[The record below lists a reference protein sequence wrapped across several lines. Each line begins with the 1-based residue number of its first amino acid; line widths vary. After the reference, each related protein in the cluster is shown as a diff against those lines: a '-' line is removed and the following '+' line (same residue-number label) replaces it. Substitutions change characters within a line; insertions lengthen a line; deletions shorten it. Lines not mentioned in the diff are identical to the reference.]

1 MNHTT
6 NYLPDLRKLNQR
18 LALDGVRVRA
28 FLEGLAPRVDTL
40 LEAAK
45 DGNMAEIGR
54 TSHFI
59 QRCCDV
65 YGYEELALKAGE
77 VCELT
82 AACASASEINRK
94 IIRLV
99 GAFARTTQRSQA
111 STQECAASN

>member
-1 MNHTT
+1 MNQTT
-6 NYLPDLRKLNQR
+6 NFLPDLRKLNQR

-28 FLEGLAPRVDTL
+28 FLDGLMPRVDTL

-65 YGYEELALKAGE
+65 YGYEELAAKAGE

-82 AACASASEINRK
+82 AARASAKEISSK
-94 IIRLV
+94 VIRLA
-99 GAFARTTQRSQA
+99 GAFARTTQRSASAQESPQA
-111 STQECAASN
+111 N